1 MKPVVIPFTENFNSQ
16 TGFDQLWKD
25 DSSNSPRSY
34 SIENNQLNITTRA
47 DSKDRV
53 KAHTNRKDF
62 GVGTYN
68 WRIFV
73 PVFEENARCS
83 IGAFLYHSG
92 KPAYEFD
99 FEIGSG
105 KPQLRDK
112 LNAKSDEAVVYSTS
126 QSHPFASEEFKVKM
140 NEWSDFKIILSDVG
154 GSYLIKWFIND
165 KLVKT
170 LQTEVKT
177 KVKFSAY
184 CSLENLSFMG
194 AEWPTQKHYV
204 LFDRFLFEQ

>member
-1 MKPVVIPFTENFNSQ
+1 MQSAAIPFSENFDSQ
-16 TGFDQLWKD
+16 TDFDQLWKD
-25 DSSNSPRSY
+25 DSFNSLRSY
-34 SIENNQLNITTRA
+34 SIENNHLKITTRA
-47 DSKDRV
+47 ARNDRV
-53 KAHTNRKDF
+53 KAHTRHKDF
-62 GVGTYN
+62 GVGTYS

-105 KPQLRDK
+105 KPQLRDE
-112 LNAKSDEAVVYSTS
+112 LHAQPDDAVVYCTS

-140 NEWSDFKIILSDVG
+140 DEWSDFKITLSDVG
-154 GSYLIKWFIND
+154 GRYLIKWFINNQ
-165 KLVKT
+165 LVKT
-170 LQTEVKT
+170 LQTDVKT

-194 AEWPTQKHYV
+194 TKWPTQEHYV
-204 LFDRFLFEQ
+204 LFDRFTFQQ